1 MNDEIFPYVFFSG
14 ILVLLV
20 GIYLLNE
27 INSKFSKLSRSF
39 RISEVVNQKT
49 GDEYYIIEQQ
59 DWLFRIWSPVY
70 DKNRDNILKYCSFRD
85 AEIDLMIWFNSSN
98 KNTKKTKI
106 KEYK

>member
-1 MNDEIFPYVFFSG
+1 MINEIVPYVFFSSIL
-14 ILVLLV
+14 ILVV
-20 GIYLLNE
+20 GTYLLTV

-39 RISEVVNQKT
+39 RISEVFNKVT
-49 GDEYYIIEQQ
+49 GKKYYIIEQQ

-85 AEIDLMIWFNSSN
+85 AEIDLMVWFNNSN
-98 KNTKKTKI
+98 KNIEKTKI

>member
-1 MNDEIFPYVFFSG
+1 MTDNIFPYLFFSI

-27 INSKFSKLSRSF
+27 INSNFSKLSKSF
-39 RISEVVNQKT
+39 RISEVFNKLT
-49 GDEYYIIEQQ
+49 GKKYYIIEQQ

-70 DKNRDNILKYCSFRD
+70 DKNCDNVLKYHSFRD
-85 AEIDLMIWFNSSN
+85 AEIDLMVWFNSSN

>member
-1 MNDEIFPYVFFSG
+1 MNDEIFPYVFVSG
-14 ILVLLV
+14 MLVLLV
-20 GIYLLNE
+20 GTYLLNE

-39 RISEVVNQKT
+39 RISEVFNKVT
-49 GDEYYIIEQQ
+49 GKKYYIIEQQ

-85 AEIDLMIWFNSSN
+85 AEMELMVWFNNSN
-98 KNTKKTKI
+98 KNIKKTKI